1 MSLKNII
8 IIILGLSV
16 IVAKEYIYI
25 SDEFLVILSFVIIVS
40 LFFINLSKILGVS
53 LDEYSEKINT
63 NAKDLVKLQQKVLL
77 ESKDYQLELINIQNR
92 IKYLVAYILE
102 ETSELAEI
110 CETKYELVVESYL
123 NNKII
128 TILLL
133 DIEYYEQVYLDIYL
147 TEIDTIIKQSV
158 LLDSETSLQQNIF
171 FPFIENN

>member
-8 IIILGLSV
+8 VLILGLSV
-16 IVAKEYIYI
+16 IVAKEFIYI
-25 SDEFLVILSFVIIVS
+25 SDEFLVILSFIIIVS

-53 LDEYSEKINT
+53 LDEYSEKINA

-123 NNKII
+123 NNKLI

-133 DIEYYEQVYLDIYL
+133 DIEYYEQVYLEIYL

-158 LLDSETSLQQNIF
+158 LLDSETAVQQNIF